1 MTYSYGNRQYVV
13 VAIGGILQAELIAFA
28 LP

>member
-1 MTYSYGNRQYVV
+1 MTYSYRDKQYVAQ
-13 VAIGGILQAELIAFA
+13 AIGGGLQAELIAFA

>member
-1 MTYSYGNRQYVV
+1 MTYSYRDKQYVV
-13 VAIGGILQAELIAFA
+13 LAIGGGLQAELIAFA